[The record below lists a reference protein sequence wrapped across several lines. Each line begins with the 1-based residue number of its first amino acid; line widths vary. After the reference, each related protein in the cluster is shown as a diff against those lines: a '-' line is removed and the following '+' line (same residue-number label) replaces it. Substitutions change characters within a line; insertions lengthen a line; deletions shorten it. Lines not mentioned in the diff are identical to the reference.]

1 MFVCIEL
8 LCCLFAASTKRSHD
22 WVSSGGGG
30 EQMNHRQASS
40 SPVRGGIAMST
51 QSGAVVREA
60 VPLSPPSSSNVSIKK
75 KIVSKHFH

>member
-1 MFVCIEL
+1 
-8 LCCLFAASTKRSHD
+8 
-22 WVSSGGGG
+22 
-30 EQMNHRQASS
+30 MNHRQASS